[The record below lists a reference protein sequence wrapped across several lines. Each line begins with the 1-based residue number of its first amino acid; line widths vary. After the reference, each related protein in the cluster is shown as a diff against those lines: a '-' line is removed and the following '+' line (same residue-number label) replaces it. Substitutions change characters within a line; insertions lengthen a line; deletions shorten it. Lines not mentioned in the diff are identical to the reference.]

1 VILDFRLI
9 IYCLVCGAV
18 YLAIIDIVWS
28 YIERFIPTFAHFP
41 KELVEHKTLSWYF
54 SSFIVEFIFF
64 VLMPAVV
71 YGWFYSVIPFSG
83 LRGGMAVGLYL
94 FFFGMIPLAMLILFR
109 IRIPAVY
116 VLYQLV
122 GLFIKVVGAATITGY
137 LYNL

>member
-1 VILDFRLI
+1 VILDFRLVV
-9 IYCLVCGAV
+9 YCFVYGAI
-18 YLAIIDIVWS
+18 YLAIIDIVWG

-41 KELVEHKTLSWYF
+41 KELVERKTISWYF

-116 VLYQLV
+116 ILYQLV
-122 GLFIKVVGAATITGY
+122 GLFIKVVGAATIIGY